1 MNYYLKFLWIAVFCG
16 ILCMLG
22 YSAGEDKFFSS
33 EVISLFG
40 MYGTSYFVQYLPDI
54 THLFVPLLLF
64 QMFFGT
70 YIYHHFCTASIYFF
84 SRYPKRNKW
93 FFTETFKLYLFGC
106 IYLFLM
112 LISGTLVCSLFS
124 KIVIDRKMW
133 KLLFFYICIYSLYLF
148 VSTFAINLLSI
159 LFNSNVA
166 FIIVAGINSFFIAA
180 FTIVG
185 NFFAPEGVIL
195 QQYEWTIKINPFYYL
210 IFGMHNNNT
219 DYFISILLFF
229 SMAVLLFICSYFVI
243 NKHDFIDSN
252 RETGGV

>member
-1 MNYYLKFLWIAVFCG
+1 MCPKLFHYLECMEQVILFSIYRISHIYLYLCCFFKCFLAP
-16 ILCMLG
+16 
-22 YSAGEDKFFSS
+22 
-33 EVISLFG
+33 IS
-40 MYGTSYFVQYLPDI
+40 TITFVQP
-54 THLFVPLLLF
+54 
-64 QMFFGT
+64 
-70 YIYHHFCTASIYFF
+70 AFF

-93 FFTETFKLYLFGC
+93 FFTETLKLYLFGC
-106 IYLFLM
+106 IYLLLM
-112 LISGTLVCSLFS
+112 LISGTFACNLFS

-159 LFNSNVA
+159 LFSSNVA
-166 FIIVAGINSFFIAA
+166 FIIVEGINSFFIAA

-195 QQYEWTIKINPFYYL
+195 PQYEWTIKINPFYYL
-210 IFGMHNNNT
+210 IFSMHNNNT
-219 DYFISILLFF
+219 DYFIFILLFF